1 MIRHTSGR
9 NSTNMSV
16 ERVLRDRLGGHIGAA
31 VAMNTAEAQYFD
43 TNIDLKDST
52 LPINIYFLRNS
63 CIFRI
68 IDLRYD
74 HPVGLSKHAQRTY
87 LWNFAPTYAESPA
100 VAIININSESDLSL
114 TKNILS
120 TYSHSIKIC
129 RSSNETAA
137 AGRRSVRSHTT
148 IAPMSCIARLVAIV
162 IKSKLL

>member
-1 MIRHTSGR
+1 
-9 NSTNMSV
+9 MSV

-74 HPVGLSKHAQRTY
+74 HPVGLSKLKTRSTDIFVEFRPDVRRITGSCDNKYKQR
-87 LWNFAPTYAESPA
+87 
-100 VAIININSESDLSL
+100 
-114 TKNILS
+114 K
-120 TYSHSIKIC
+120 
-129 RSSNETAA
+129 
-137 AGRRSVRSHTT
+137 
-148 IAPMSCIARLVAIV
+148 RL
-162 IKSKLL
+162 KFN